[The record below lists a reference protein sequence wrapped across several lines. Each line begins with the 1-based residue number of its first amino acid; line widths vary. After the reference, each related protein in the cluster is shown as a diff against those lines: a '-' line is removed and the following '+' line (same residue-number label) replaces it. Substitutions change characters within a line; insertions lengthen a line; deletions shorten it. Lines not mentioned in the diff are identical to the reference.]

1 MVVQLVAYQ
10 LEADKMA
17 LGKLYLGAEQM
28 AFAVGHE
35 HMAFAVGH
43 EHMAFAVDESLLEG
57 LHIEAAHMPAVD
69 AHHAIAAVVGAPI
82 AIAATLFLQQEA
94 VGEEAQHKLGPDED
108 CQHGLLHEAVGQE
121 VQYQLG
127 PGEDCQHGL
136 LHEAVGQ
143 EVQYQLGPGED
154 CQHSCSMRLL
164 ERRCHTSL
172 AQHGEKP
179 FKATIALLANPGI
192 GMYIMSVLYTNEN

>member
-127 PGEDCQHGL
+127 PGEDCQH
-136 LHEAVGQ
+136 
-143 EVQYQLGPGED
+143 
-154 CQHSCSMRLL
+154 SCSMRLL